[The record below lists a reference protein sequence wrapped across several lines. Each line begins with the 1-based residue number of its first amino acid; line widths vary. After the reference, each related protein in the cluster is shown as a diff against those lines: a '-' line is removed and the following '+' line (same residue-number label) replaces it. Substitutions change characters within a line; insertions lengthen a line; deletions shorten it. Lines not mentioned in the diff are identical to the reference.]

1 MPRPILRVLSATAC
15 AALIGTTATATTA
28 TATEQAAP
36 SETANCATLQG
47 AKIPAKRIGL
57 RTRGATVTQAEDV
70 KQSETRVVT
79 RSV

>member
-57 RTRGATVTQAEDV
+57 RAGNPETLKLFKTCSNCPVRGANQ
-70 KQSETRVVT
+70 
-79 RSV
+79 